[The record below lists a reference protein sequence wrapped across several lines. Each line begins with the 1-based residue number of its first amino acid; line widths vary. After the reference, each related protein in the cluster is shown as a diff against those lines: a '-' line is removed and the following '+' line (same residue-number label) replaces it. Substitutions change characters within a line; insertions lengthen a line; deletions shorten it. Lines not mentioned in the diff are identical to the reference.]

1 MKRFARATLAAM
13 LPLALAACMTVGP
26 DHKVPDDAVVKAS
39 AANGPFAGTEND
51 AVSIG
56 DVPNDW
62 WRLYDD
68 PHIDDLVKQA
78 LVANTDLRVA
88 AANLKRAIAVYHEV
102 EAENLPEAKFKASAE
117 RGQIAGEPLLHE
129 EKIPAM
135 NFGDIGFEVS
145 YLIDFWGKLKRADE
159 AALAAAQASHAALY
173 QARVGVVAETV
184 RAYVQGCTATHELHV
199 AQHQLDLQERGVQ
212 LAQKLVDAG
221 RGQPTDLLRAQ
232 AQAETLRS
240 ALPRYRAE
248 QEGAAY
254 RLAVMLGKP
263 PAARD
268 VRSGACEHV
277 PALKQPLPVG
287 DGTALLK
294 RRPDVRQA
302 ERELAAAT
310 AKIGVATADL
320 FPQIRIGASAGFTG
334 ILDHLG
340 QAPTAHWG
348 WGPAISW
355 TIPTSG
361 TRARIHNMEFGA
373 EGALAHFDGVVLKA
387 LRETQS
393 ALSTYTHELDRNRSL
408 RAARDKADEAAR
420 QNRLLWQA
428 GRSPYLQSLDA
439 DRTLA
444 NTDAALAAS
453 DAQVAMDQIN
463 LFLALGGGW
472 QDAPAIASHPVGKA
486 AGEPVTL
493 QPEAH

>member
-1 MKRFARATLAAM
+1 MKRLVRATLGAM

-26 DHKVPDDAVVKAS
+26 DHKVPADAVVKSS
-39 AANGPFAGTEND
+39 AANGPFKGTD
-51 AVSIG
+51 SPAVSIG
-56 DVPNDW
+56 EVPNDW

-68 PHIDDLVKQA
+68 PKIDGLVRQA
-78 LVANTDLRVA
+78 LVTNTDLRVA
-88 AANLKRAIAVYHEV
+88 AANLKRAIAIYHEV
-102 EAENLPEAKFKASAE
+102 EAENLPVSRLRAGVQ

-129 EKIPAM
+129 EKVPVF

-145 YLIDFWGKLKRADE
+145 YLIDFFGKLARADE
-159 AALAAAQASHAALY
+159 AALAGAEASQAALD

-184 RAYVQGCTATHELHV
+184 RAYMQGCTATHELHV
-199 AQHQLDLQERGVQ
+199 AQHQLDLQQRGVT

-221 RGQPTDLLRAQ
+221 RGQPTDVLRAQ
-232 AQAETLRS
+232 AQADALR
-240 ALPRYRAE
+240 AVLPKYRAE

-254 RLAVMLGKP
+254 RLAVMLGTP
-263 PAARD
+263 PTALD
-268 VRSGACEHV
+268 MSSVACEHV
-277 PALKQPLPVG
+277 PTLRQALPVG
-287 DGTALLK
+287 DGAALLK

-302 ERELAAAT
+302 ERELASET

-320 FPQIRIGASAGFTG
+320 YPQIRIGASAGFTG

-361 TRARIHNMEFGA
+361 TRARIHNMEAGA
-373 EGALAHFDGVVLKA
+373 EGALAQFDGVVLRA

-393 ALSTYTHELDRNRSL
+393 ALSAYTHELDRNQAL
-408 RAARDKADEAAR
+408 REARDKSDEAAR
-420 QNRLLWQA
+420 QNRLLYQA

-444 NTDAALAAS
+444 GNDAALAAS
-453 DAQVAMDQIN
+453 DAQLAMNQIN
-463 LFLALGGGW
+463 LFVALGGGW
-472 QDAPAIASHPVGKA
+472 QDAPAVASRPVG
-486 AGEPVTL
+486 GE
-493 QPEAH
+493 H

>member
-1 MKRFARATLAAM
+1 MNSAVSRLSRAVLAGM

-26 DHKVPDDAVVKAS
+26 DHKVPGDAVVNATT
-39 AANGPFAGTEND
+39 ANGPFQGADNP

-62 WRLYDD
+62 WKLYDD
-68 PHIDDLVKQA
+68 PKIEGLVKQA

-102 EAENLPEAKFKASAE
+102 EAENFPEAKFRASAE
-117 RGQIAGEPLLHE
+117 RGQIAGEPLLKE

-135 NFGDIGFEVS
+135 NFGDIGFDVS
-145 YLIDFWGKLKRADE
+145 YLIDFWGKLTRADE
-159 AALAAAQASHAALY
+159 AALAGAQASQAALD

-184 RAYVQGCTATHELHV
+184 RAYMQGCTATHELHV
-199 AQHQLDLQERGVQ
+199 AQHQLDLQVRGAQ
-212 LAQKLVDAG
+212 LAQKMVDAG
-221 RGQPTDLLRAQ
+221 RGMPTDVLRAQ
-232 AQAETLRS
+232 AQADSLR
-240 ALPRYRAE
+240 AVLPKYRAE

-263 PAARD
+263 PTALD
-268 VRSGACEHV
+268 MSSVACEHV
-277 PALKQPLPVG
+277 PTLRQALPVG
-287 DGTALLK
+287 DGAALLK

-302 ERELAAAT
+302 ERELASAT

-320 FPQIRIGASAGFTG
+320 YPQICIGASAGFTG

-361 TRARIHNMEFGA
+361 TRARIHNMEAGA
-373 EGALAHFDGVVLKA
+373 EGALAHFDGVVLRA

-393 ALSTYTHELDRNRSL
+393 ALSSYTHELERNQAL
-408 RAARDKADEAAR
+408 RDARDKADEAAR
-420 QNRLLWQA
+420 HNRLLYQA

-444 NTDAALAAS
+444 NNDAALAAS
-453 DAQVAMDQIN
+453 DAQIAMDQIN
-463 LFLALGGGW
+463 LFVALGGGW
-472 QDAPAIASHPVGKA
+472 QDAPAVASAPIN
-486 AGEPVTL
+486 
-493 QPEAH
+493 

>member
-1 MKRFARATLAAM
+1 MKRFSRAVLVAM

-26 DHKVPDDAVVKAS
+26 DHNVPDDAAAKSS
-39 AANGPFAGTEND
+39 AANGPFAGTDNP

-56 DVPNDW
+56 EVPDNW
-62 WRLYDD
+62 WRLYDN
-68 PHIDDLVKQA
+68 PHIDAMVKQA

-102 EAENLPEAKFKASAE
+102 EAENLPEAKFKAGVQ

-145 YLIDFWGKLKRADE
+145 YLLDFWGKRARADE
-159 AALAAAQASHAALY
+159 AALASAQASHAALD

-199 AQHQLDLQERGVQ
+199 AEHQLELQERGVQ

-232 AQAETLRS
+232 AQADTLRS

-248 QEGAAY
+248 REAAAY

-263 PAARD
+263 PTALD
-268 VRSGACEHV
+268 LSSVACEHV
-277 PALKQPLPVG
+277 PTLRQPLPVG
-287 DGTALLK
+287 DGAALLK

-302 ERELAAAT
+302 ERELATAT

-320 FPQIRIGASAGFTG
+320 YPQIRIGASAGFTG

-348 WGPAISW
+348 WGPMISW
-355 TIPTSG
+355 TIPTNG
-361 TRARIHNMEFGA
+361 TRARIHGMEAGA

-393 ALSTYTHELDRNRSL
+393 ALSAYTHELERNQSL
-408 RAARDKADEAAR
+408 RAARVKANEAAR

-472 QDAPAIASHPVGKA
+472 QAAPAIASHPVG
-486 AGEPVTL
+486 EEV
-493 QPEAH
+493 H